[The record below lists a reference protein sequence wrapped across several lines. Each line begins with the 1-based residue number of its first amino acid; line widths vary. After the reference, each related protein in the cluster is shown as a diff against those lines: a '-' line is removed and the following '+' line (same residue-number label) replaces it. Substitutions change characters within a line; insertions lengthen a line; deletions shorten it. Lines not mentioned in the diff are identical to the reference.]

1 MKEAPRRREFL
12 RWGAAVLLAASAAG
26 GQSAERKFF
35 SGYAGKI
42 PPRESDR
49 SRTYFEKPAVRALL
63 ARLESGSATAAE
75 AEPILRGSGASV
87 EDLRRVGLLRVDG
100 EALALGFAYFTADDM
115 RKVYALADRAA
126 IDLAAAFRARRR
138 EFAALTDAY
147 PPRGVRRDELAFV
160 LLAGFS
166 LNWDGLALTQE
177 MGLRRP
183 RLVEGKDF
191 RYSFW
196 ASEEVSGRDYREFY
210 WGSSTYPLDAPGEED
225 ARAFSFSSFGDPG
238 SDPRMNFPDL
248 AFLSAGDM
256 TPPVRSVAEGVGLRD
271 TEEMGQKFHDV
282 LGGEVLRKTAAVLF
296 ALRESPL
303 PETKIARITGSDPAP
318 LLALLREIGYAE
330 RDGHGRWRLTVPVF
344 DAADRPM
351 LEKTLALSRSVLRAW
366 LAAREPELRREM
378 SGLTAIRA
386 GLSFEEIFTQVWHE
400 IFGATTRALARDGM
414 IASAY
419 GGKARSKG
427 SFSALWRQRLYA
439 FVPG

>member
-1 MKEAPRRREFL
+1 MKEAPRSREFL

-115 RKVYALADRAA
+115 RKVHALADRAA

-177 MGLRRP
+177 R
-183 RLVEGKDF
+183 
-191 RYSFW
+191 
-196 ASEEVSGRDYREFY
+196 SG
-210 WGSSTYPLDAPGEED
+210 
-225 ARAFSFSSFGDPG
+225 FG
-238 SDPRMNFPDL
+238 
-248 AFLSAGDM
+248 
-256 TPPVRSVAEGVGLRD
+256 
-271 TEEMGQKFHDV
+271 
-282 LGGEVLRKTAAVLF
+282 
-296 ALRESPL
+296 
-303 PETKIARITGSDPAP
+303 
-318 LLALLREIGYAE
+318 
-330 RDGHGRWRLTVPVF
+330 
-344 DAADRPM
+344 
-351 LEKTLALSRSVLRAW
+351 
-366 LAAREPELRREM
+366 
-378 SGLTAIRA
+378 
-386 GLSFEEIFTQVWHE
+386 
-400 IFGATTRALARDGM
+400 
-414 IASAY
+414 
-419 GGKARSKG
+419 
-427 SFSALWRQRLYA
+427 
-439 FVPG
+439 